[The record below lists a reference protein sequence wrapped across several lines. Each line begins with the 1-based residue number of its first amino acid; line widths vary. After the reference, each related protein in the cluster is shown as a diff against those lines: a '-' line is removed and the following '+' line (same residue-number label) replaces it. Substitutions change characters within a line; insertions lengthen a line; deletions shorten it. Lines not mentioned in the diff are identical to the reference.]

1 MTDGDLFQT
10 HKAFDAV
17 VETLLRM
24 LDKDVIDYVRHCNQ
38 YFWLLKAYIQLV
50 SWSVLTDG
58 GWVLENGGACT
69 QSGVT
74 CLGSVLLPADGV
86 LMSASASLF
95 HV

>member
-1 MTDGDLFQT
+1 M
-10 HKAFDAV
+10 

-86 LMSASASLF
+86 LMSASASFF